1 MPALRFS
8 PVWGPVW
15 EVGVRA
21 AEKWPGDGT
30 VGWDCWIWPAKG
42 TPFGGDGGREV
53 RPGRAGL
60 AGN

>member
-1 MPALRFS
+1 M
-8 PVWGPVW
+8 
-15 EVGVRA
+15 GVSA

-30 VGWDCWIWPAKG
+30 VGWDCWTWPAKG

-60 AGN
+60 AGNWLKGFWKY